1 LAKAIPSGQGRVLLM
16 SAIAVCLVGSLLILF
31 FVFGGG
37 SISTEN
43 QSNALFKILGFY
55 VPLLTLIAT
64 FYFKE
69 NLGGTSSDTPFETF
83 VVAMAIVVLWALTP
97 IFLLMSVYYI
107 EDVLNYI
114 DKLIPVGQ
122 SLVLMALGYYFT
134 KRTAS

>member
-1 LAKAIPSGQGRVLLM
+1 LAKAIASGKGRVLLM
-16 SAIAVCLVGSLLILF
+16 SVTAACFVGSLLILF
-31 FVFGGG
+31 FVFGAGA
-37 SISTEN
+37 ISGEN

-69 NLGGTSSDTPFETF
+69 NLGGTSSDTPLETF
-83 VVAMAIVVLWALTP
+83 VVALAIVSLWALTP
-97 IFLLMSVYYI
+97 IFLMLSVYYI

-122 SLVLMALGYYFT
+122 SLVLIALGYYFT
-134 KRTAS
+134 KRTA

>member
-1 LAKAIPSGQGRVLLM
+1 LAKAIASDKGRVALM
-16 SAIAVCLVGSLLILF
+16 SVMAACFAGSLLILF

-37 SISTEN
+37 SISKEN
-43 QSNALFKILGFY
+43 QSSALFKILGFY

-83 VVAMAIVVLWALTP
+83 VVALAIVSIWALTP
-97 IFLLMSVYYI
+97 IVLLLSVYYI

-114 DKLIPVGQ
+114 DKLIPAGQ

-134 KRTAS
+134 KRTR

>member
-1 LAKAIPSGQGRVLLM
+1 MAKAIASGTGRILLM
-16 SAIAVCLVGSLLILF
+16 TAIAVCFVASLLILF
-31 FVFGGG
+31 FIFGGG
-37 SISTEN
+37 SISSEN

-64 FYFKE
+64 FYFKQ

-83 VVAMAIVVLWALTP
+83 VVAMGIVLIWALTP
-97 IFLLMSVYYI
+97 ILLLISVYYI
-107 EDVLNYI
+107 EDVLSYI

-134 KRTAS
+134 KRTA

>member
-1 LAKAIPSGQGRVLLM
+1 MAKAIASGKGRVLLM
-16 SAIAVCLVGSLLILF
+16 SVIAACFVGSLLILF

-37 SISTEN
+37 SISSEN

-69 NLGGTSSDTPFETF
+69 NLGGTSSDTPLETF
-83 VVAMAIVVLWALTP
+83 LVALAIVSLWALTP
-97 IFLLMSVYYI
+97 IFLMLSVYYI
-107 EDVLNYI
+107 EDVMNYI

-122 SLVLMALGYYFT
+122 SLVLIALAYYFT
-134 KRTAS
+134 KRTA